1 MSDGEIIAEF
11 VLKGAG
17 GSCKMPYLVC
27 SYFGSFMSVSFL
39 EIVELPSGEIV
50 LRRSDEENAE
60 PLVTMTFSHELQEFL
75 QGDQF
80 EIARVMLDA
89 CIDELGRKTESEV
102 GEYIPENRV
111 LH

>member
-1 MSDGEIIAEF
+1 MQNALQYFLVRYLSKHGMS
-11 VLKGAG
+11 
-17 GSCKMPYLVC
+17 
-27 SYFGSFMSVSFL
+27 MSVSFL

-50 LRRSDEENAE
+50 LRRSDEEDAE
-60 PLVTMTFSHELQEFL
+60 PLVTMSFSQELVDFL

-89 CIDELGRKTESEV
+89 CIEEVGRKTETDA
-102 GEYIPENRV
+102 GEYIPEDRV

>member
-1 MSDGEIIAEF
+1 MSA
-11 VLKGAG
+11 
-17 GSCKMPYLVC
+17 
-27 SYFGSFMSVSFL
+27 SFL

-60 PLVTMTFSHELQEFL
+60 PLVTMSFSQELLEFL

-80 EIARVMLDA
+80 EVARAMLDA
-89 CIDELGRKTESEV
+89 CIAEVGRKTETEA
-102 GEYIPENRV
+102 GEYVPENRV

>member
-1 MSDGEIIAEF
+1 MSA
-11 VLKGAG
+11 
-17 GSCKMPYLVC
+17 
-27 SYFGSFMSVSFL
+27 SFL

-60 PLVTMTFSHELQEFL
+60 PLVTMSFSRELLDFL
-75 QGDQF
+75 QGDQV
-80 EIARVMLDA
+80 EVAKAMLDA
-89 CIDELGRKTESEV
+89 CIAEVGRKTEADA

>member
-1 MSDGEIIAEF
+1 MSAT
-11 VLKGAG
+11 
-17 GSCKMPYLVC
+17 
-27 SYFGSFMSVSFL
+27 FL

-60 PLVTMTFSHELQEFL
+60 PLITMSFSKELLDFL

-80 EIARVMLDA
+80 EVARVMLDA
-89 CIDELGRKTESEV
+89 CIEEVGRKTESETS
-102 GEYIPENRV
+102 EYIPEDRI

>member
-1 MSDGEIIAEF
+1 MPHQYCQNLVFLIMSAT
-11 VLKGAG
+11 
-17 GSCKMPYLVC
+17 
-27 SYFGSFMSVSFL
+27 FL

-60 PLVTMTFSHELQEFL
+60 PLITMSFSKELLDFL

-80 EIARVMLDA
+80 EVARVMLDA
-89 CIDELGRKTESEV
+89 CIEEVGRKTESETS
-102 GEYIPENRV
+102 EYIPEDRI

>member
-1 MSDGEIIAEF
+1 MSA
-11 VLKGAG
+11 
-17 GSCKMPYLVC
+17 
-27 SYFGSFMSVSFL
+27 SFL

-60 PLVTMTFSHELQEFL
+60 PLVTMSFSRELLDFL
-75 QGDQF
+75 QGDQV
-80 EIARVMLDA
+80 EVAKAMLDA
-89 CIDELGRKTESEV
+89 CIEEVGRKTEADV